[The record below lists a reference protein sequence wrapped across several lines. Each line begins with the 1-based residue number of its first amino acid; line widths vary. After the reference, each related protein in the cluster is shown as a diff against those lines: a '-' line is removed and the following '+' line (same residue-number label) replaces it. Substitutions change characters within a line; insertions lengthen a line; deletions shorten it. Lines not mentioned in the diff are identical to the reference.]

1 MSVLITKY
9 PKRTITSGAVSKWV
23 ALHNPIIFEM
33 QRRDYVNVKVFEY
46 ASLSPSRIRVKL
58 LSAVTSPDS
67 ISVDDYIYL
76 KAGTLYDVVGKV
88 TVIISATEFVLDVAF
103 AGNATA
109 GFINLNTVRD
119 NYRLQVDIL
128 GVRLANYFVIGSSMI
143 TPNANGLMKV
153 DIHEWV
159 KELAGYANDYDYST
173 LNVKDENLSGHF
185 NIRFLESWENNDTE
199 VIRDAP
205 ISETNR
211 HYFVNAAKQ
220 VSDTY
225 GQNMGVYVPVSNVG
239 ADLAKWLIGSE
250 RPTVFKGYPFD
261 LQFIY
266 SNNINIFK
274 VFRVTSQ
281 KDLNG
286 TTILGMDNEIELD
299 AAGSDFVNRLALP
312 SFHVLAKTIS
322 CYLQIYIA
330 DLTKMADYGYADDY
344 ATDYDEK
351 PSTPPIPAPPI
362 EL

>member
-143 TPNANGLMKV
+143 TPNANGLK
-153 DIHEWV
+153 
-159 KELAGYANDYDYST
+159 
-173 LNVKDENLSGHF
+173 
-185 NIRFLESWENNDTE
+185 SWPDMRT
-199 VIRDAP
+199 
-205 ISETNR
+205 T
-211 HYFVNAAKQ
+211 
-220 VSDTY
+220 
-225 GQNMGVYVPVSNVG
+225 
-239 ADLAKWLIGSE
+239 
-250 RPTVFKGYPFD
+250 
-261 LQFIY
+261 
-266 SNNINIFK
+266 
-274 VFRVTSQ
+274 
-281 KDLNG
+281 
-286 TTILGMDNEIELD
+286 TTI
-299 AAGSDFVNRLALP
+299 RL
-312 SFHVLAKTIS
+312 
-322 CYLQIYIA
+322 
-330 DLTKMADYGYADDY
+330 
-344 ATDYDEK
+344 
-351 PSTPPIPAPPI
+351 
-362 EL
+362 